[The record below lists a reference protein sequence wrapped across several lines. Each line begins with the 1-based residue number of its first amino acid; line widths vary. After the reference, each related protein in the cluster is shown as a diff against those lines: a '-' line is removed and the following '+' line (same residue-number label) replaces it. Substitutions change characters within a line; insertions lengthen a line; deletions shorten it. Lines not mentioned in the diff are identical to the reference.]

1 LDGSVAGD
9 VSAQHRADAVA
20 ALSGTPK
27 IKQEKTIISATIQAK
42 SIKATV
48 VLEASDIARLE
59 VPNGVSRVVLRVQV
73 AGRALSADLNAESVR
88 KCIAAIEAAGPVGA
102 NVILQGKLEGDDKP
116 LDAGLVAQ
124 PKTPRPVEQSVA
136 A

>member
-1 LDGSVAGD
+1 
-9 VSAQHRADAVA
+9 
-20 ALSGTPK
+20 
-27 IKQEKTIISATIQAK
+27 
-42 SIKATV
+42 V